1 VNSFCSV
8 REMKHALKALMD
20 EYDVFI
26 VSAAIAGTAKPS
38 LVSLVKCQ
46 FNSHG
51 VVGGEEGLILQI
63 K

>member
-1 VNSFCSV
+1 
-8 REMKHALKALMD
+8 MD

-26 VSAAIAGTAKPS
+26 VSVAIAGTAKPS
-38 LVSLVKCQ
+38 LASLVKCQ